1 MKQTSPNSFSLLI
14 ILIVIILSFTSC
26 DNITAVEFI
35 QSSSS
40 SSNTYFP
47 SGITSTTTTTN
58 KNHVNNIK
66 NKSSAA
72 SRSHLKAE
80 APPPSTDILKAAMKP
95 ETVAWIKTVRRIIH
109 QNPELAF
116 EEHNTSAFIRAELDE
131 LKISY
136 KFPLAKTGIRAWLGT
151 GGPPFVALRAD
162 MDALPIQIEDYLYQ
176 KKLYQPLEEKKPD
189 GMQEAEWKLLDRQ
202 ALGVI
207 RLTLSRNVAFN
218 IAKETTTTGLM
229 KALSNMYEKPSASNK
244 VHLMRRLFSLR
255 MSEGGS
261 VAQHLNEL
269 NSVTTQL
276 SSVEI
281 KFDDEVLALILLSS
295 LPDSW
300 NATVTAVRI
309 SSGNNKLKFDDVR
322 DLVLSEE
329 IRRRESGESSSSS
342 VLHTESRGRNLIR
355 RNERGRSNYR
365 GQSRDRRS
373 KSRNP
378 NNFQNSKTVECWNY
392 GKIGHYKNQC
402 KGTPKGKEVKAEANV
417 TSTGEG
423 DDALIC
429 SLESKEE
436 SWVLDSGASFH
447 ATSNKNFFGKYVHR
461 NLGQVYLGDDQPCD
475 IVGQGNV
482 KIKLNG
488 SAWELKDVKH
498 VPDLRKNLISVG
510 QLARE
515 GSDMNDIIKLKH
527 QLSKEFDMK
536 DLGPAKKILGM
547 QITRDKQRGT
557 LQLSQSEYIKR
568 VPQRFNMGDAKPE
581 AVEWEYKSKNDG
593 IMHACGHDAHVA
605 MVLGAAKILKSRE
618 HLLKGTVILLFQPAE
633 EKGNGAKQMIAEGAL
648 EDVEAIFGVH
658 VSHNYPSGTIFS
670 RSGPLLAG
678 CGFFRAVIS
687 ANRSSGGGHQLH
699 RSDTILAA
707 SAAVISLQ
715 GIVSR
720 EANPLDSQ
728 VVSVTWVDGGNQ
740 FSFVPEDIVIAG
752 TFRAFSDMHKLL
764 RRIEEVIKEQVK
776 VYRCSATLDFFEK
789 EYTIYPPTVNDN
801 RMHEHVKKVAIDLLG
816 PEKFGIAPP
825 IMGAEDFSFF
835 SKEIPAAFYYI
846 GIRNE
851 ELGSTH
857 TVHSP
862 RFFLDEDMLPIG
874 AATHASIAER
884 YLNEN

>member
-1 MKQTSPNSFSLLI
+1 M
-14 ILIVIILSFTSC
+14 
-26 DNITAVEFI
+26 
-35 QSSSS
+35 
-40 SSNTYFP
+40 
-47 SGITSTTTTTN
+47 
-58 KNHVNNIK
+58 
-66 NKSSAA
+66 AA
-72 SRSHLKAE
+72 DKGEVKLE
-80 APPPSTDILKAAMKP
+80 
-95 ETVAWIKTVRRIIH
+95 
-109 QNPELAF
+109 
-116 EEHNTSAFIRAELDE
+116 
-131 LKISY
+131 
-136 KFPLAKTGIRAWLGT
+136 KFDGKDFGFWK
-151 GGPPFVALRAD
+151 
-162 MDALPIQIEDYLYQ
+162 MQIEDYLYQ

-244 VHLMRRLFSLR
+244 VHLMRRLFSLK
-255 MSEGGS
+255 MSEGGP

-295 LPDSW
+295 CQIVGMLQSQ
-300 NATVTAVRI
+300 
-309 SSGNNKLKFDDVR
+309 L
-322 DLVLSEE
+322 EE

-378 NNFQNSKTVECWNY
+378 NNFQNSKTVECWNC

-447 ATSNKNFFGKYVHR
+447 ATSNKNFFEKYVHR

-557 LQLSQSEYIKR
+557 L
-568 VPQRFNMGDAKPE
+568 
-581 AVEWEYKSKNDG
+581 
-593 IMHACGHDAHVA
+593 
-605 MVLGAAKILKSRE
+605 
-618 HLLKGTVILLFQPAE
+618 
-633 EKGNGAKQMIAEGAL
+633 
-648 EDVEAIFGVH
+648 
-658 VSHNYPSGTIFS
+658 
-670 RSGPLLAG
+670 
-678 CGFFRAVIS
+678 
-687 ANRSSGGGHQLH
+687 
-699 RSDTILAA
+699 
-707 SAAVISLQ
+707 
-715 GIVSR
+715 
-720 EANPLDSQ
+720 
-728 VVSVTWVDGGNQ
+728 
-740 FSFVPEDIVIAG
+740 
-752 TFRAFSDMHKLL
+752 
-764 RRIEEVIKEQVK
+764 
-776 VYRCSATLDFFEK
+776 
-789 EYTIYPPTVNDN
+789 
-801 RMHEHVKKVAIDLLG
+801 
-816 PEKFGIAPP
+816 
-825 IMGAEDFSFF
+825 
-835 SKEIPAAFYYI
+835 
-846 GIRNE
+846 
-851 ELGSTH
+851 
-857 TVHSP
+857 
-862 RFFLDEDMLPIG
+862 
-874 AATHASIAER
+874 
-884 YLNEN
+884 

>member
-1 MKQTSPNSFSLLI
+1 M
-14 ILIVIILSFTSC
+14 
-26 DNITAVEFI
+26 
-35 QSSSS
+35 
-40 SSNTYFP
+40 
-47 SGITSTTTTTN
+47 
-58 KNHVNNIK
+58 
-66 NKSSAA
+66 AA
-72 SRSHLKAE
+72 DKGEVKLE
-80 APPPSTDILKAAMKP
+80 
-95 ETVAWIKTVRRIIH
+95 
-109 QNPELAF
+109 
-116 EEHNTSAFIRAELDE
+116 
-131 LKISY
+131 
-136 KFPLAKTGIRAWLGT
+136 KFDGKDFGFWK
-151 GGPPFVALRAD
+151 
-162 MDALPIQIEDYLYQ
+162 MQIEDYLYQ

-218 IAKETTTTGLM
+218 IAKETTTAGLM

-269 NSVTTQL
+269 NFVTTQL

-300 NATVTAVRI
+300 NATVTAVSS

-378 NNFQNSKTVECWNY
+378 NNFQNSKTVECWNC

-417 TSTGEG
+417 TSTKEG

-436 SWVLDSGASFH
+436 SW
-447 ATSNKNFFGKYVHR
+447 
-461 NLGQVYLGDDQPCD
+461 VYLGDDQPCD

-536 DLGPAKKILGM
+536 DLGPPKKILGM

-568 VPQRFNMGDAKPE
+568 VLQRFNMGDAKPIRDIFNGLILFQE
-581 AVEWEYKSKNDG
+581 FRAPYYEFTRFPVLKLWNPSARKHQILRPCPLTLPGDGVDNFAIGFDSSSKDYKVVAFGGYDNGVDNVKIAVYSFNNRRWKIKDVGVNNLVSSFSIRLHHRYF
-593 IMHACGHDAHVA
+593 CQ
-605 MVLGAAKILKSRE
+605 GAAHWINGDIVVEYDGSFEHTHMSSFDFGVEEFRRVPLPGWKMFKCLFDFGKSLAVFGISAESSKIWIMR
-618 HLLKGTVILLFQPAE
+618 
-633 EKGNGAKQMIAEGAL
+633 
-648 EDVEAIFGVH
+648 EDVGEV
-658 VSHNYPSGTIFS
+658 
-670 RSGPLLAG
+670 
-678 CGFFRAVIS
+678 
-687 ANRSSGGGHQLH
+687 
-699 RSDTILAA
+699 
-707 SAAVISLQ
+707 
-715 GIVSR
+715 
-720 EANPLDSQ
+720 
-728 VVSVTWVDGGNQ
+728 
-740 FSFVPEDIVIAG
+740 VPEKPWVRCFKGGSSLDALKFFIGNRNARITYDEYSGVY
-752 TFRAFSDMHKLL
+752 FLL
-764 RRIEEVIKEQVK
+764 SWRDSPVRLMSYDVTSQKIETIRRNYG
-776 VYRCSATLDFFEK
+776 YRICCADAYVESWVTCSA
-789 EYTIYPPTVNDN
+789 
-801 RMHEHVKKVAIDLLG
+801 
-816 PEKFGIAPP
+816 
-825 IMGAEDFSFF
+825 
-835 SKEIPAAFYYI
+835 
-846 GIRNE
+846 
-851 ELGSTH
+851 
-857 TVHSP
+857 
-862 RFFLDEDMLPIG
+862 
-874 AATHASIAER
+874 SI
-884 YLNEN
+884 LQNVD